1 MCSTGAMPS
10 APISPLATIVIF
22 PARGAA
28 FLWCWAGAPGRA
40 ADAWSGRNA
49 PGFEQRFEPGL
60 AAAESPPGCL
70 HGPTG
75 AHRQNLI
82 GQPGAGGLI
91 EQPLLAKQFKTV
103 AGQQFGPQIAV
114 IAGRIA
120 AVEQVQKA
128 HGEAVLLV
136 FV

>member
-60 AAAESPPGCL
+60 AAAESLPGCL

-82 GQPGAGGLI
+82 GQPGARSEEHTSELQSRGHLVCR
-91 EQPLLAKQFKTV
+91 LLL
-103 AGQQFGPQIAV
+103 
-114 IAGRIA
+114 
-120 AVEQVQKA
+120 QKKK
-128 HGEAVLLV
+128 
-136 FV
+136 